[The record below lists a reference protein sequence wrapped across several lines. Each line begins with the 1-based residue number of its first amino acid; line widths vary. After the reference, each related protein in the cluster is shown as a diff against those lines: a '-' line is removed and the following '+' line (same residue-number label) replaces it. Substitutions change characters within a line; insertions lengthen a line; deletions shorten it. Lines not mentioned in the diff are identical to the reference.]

1 MNLSLLLS
9 QQIVSMFIMLIF
21 GFLLVQFKLL
31 KSEDSKTL
39 SLLLLYVVIP
49 CTIINSFQIQYTSEK
64 LTGLGIAF
72 LGSIIVHIIFI
83 PLTVLANKIFHLKQI
98 EQASLIYSNAGNLI
112 IPLVGAIL
120 GKEWVFYCSAYIAVQ
135 TFLLWTHGKAMI
147 CGKKDMN
154 LKNILLNVSVI
165 SIGIGIILFLT
176 RFQLPVIIKSSI
188 ENTGSM
194 IGPLSMI
201 IIGMLIGEM
210 NLKEVFLEKRTYL
223 ICFGRLILY
232 PMIVVLVFSFS
243 GLINL
248 NPDAKSILAVVLLA
262 ASAPAAATITQFA
275 QVYDKGAKDASIIN
289 VMSVIFCIVTMPL
302 VIMFYEL
309 FI

>member
-1 MNLSLLLS
+1 MDLSLLLA
-9 QQIVSMFIMLIF
+9 QQIISMFIMLIF
-21 GFLLVQFKLL
+21 GFLLVKFKLL
-31 KSEDSKTL
+31 KAEDSKIL
-39 SLLLLYVVIP
+39 SILLLYVIAP
-49 CTIINSFQIQYTSEK
+49 CTIINSFLIQYTNEK
-64 LTGLGIAF
+64 LVGLGIAF
-72 LGSIIVHIIFI
+72 LGTIIVHIIFI
-83 PLTVLANKIFHLKQI
+83 PLTIVLNKIFHLKQI

-112 IPLVGAIL
+112 IPLVGAML
-120 GKEWVFYCSAYIAVQ
+120 GKQWVFYCSAYIAVQ
-135 TFLLWTHGKAMI
+135 TILLWTHGKAMV
-147 CGKKDMN
+147 CGKKD
-154 LKNILLNVSVI
+154 LDIKNIFLNVSVI

-176 RFQLPVIIKSSI
+176 RFPLPEIIKSSI

-223 ICFGRLILY
+223 ICFGRLIIY
-232 PMIVVLVFSFS
+232 PVIVVLVFCLS
-243 GLINL
+243 GLIDI
-248 NPDAKSILAVVLLA
+248 NPDAKYILAVVLLA

-275 QVYDKGAKDASIIN
+275 QVYDKGAKNASIIN
-289 VMSVIFCIVTMPL
+289 VMSVIFCIVTMPF